1 MRIDIAE
8 KRFGSKIIFRDRSFE
23 FQDGQRTAILA
34 ESGKGKT
41 TLMRLL
47 SGLDHDFRGTID
59 GQPQR
64 PLVLF
69 QEDRLSEGISVLSNL
84 MAVTDDRDD
93 AYNVLA
99 DVGLGGE
106 EHVITRSLS
115 GGMKRRLA
123 IARILLLDFDVLFLD
138 EPFRGLDAE
147 NKAKIASLLLERSKG
162 HTVVFITHE
171 EEDIS
176 LLKADAMLRL

>member
-8 KRFGSKIIFRDRSFE
+8 KRFGAKVIFSDRSFE
-23 FQDGQRTAILA
+23 FPDGGRTAILG

-41 TLMRLL
+41 TLMRML
-47 SGLDHDFRGTID
+47 SGLDRDFNGVIC

-64 PLVLF
+64 PMVLF
-69 QEDRLSEGISVLSNL
+69 QEDRLSEGISVMANL
-84 MAVTDDRDD
+84 LAVTDDRN
-93 AYNVLA
+93 AASRVLR
-99 DVGLGGE
+99 DVGLGCE
-106 EHVITRSLS
+106 ERVITRNLS

-147 NKAKIASLLLERSKG
+147 NKARVASLLLDRSAG
-162 HTVVFITHE
+162 CTVVFITHE
-171 EEDIS
+171 EEDIA
-176 LLKADAMLRL
+176 LLKADSVLRL

>member
-34 ESGKGKT
+34 KSGKGKT

-147 NKAKIASLLLERSKG
+147 NKARIASLLLERSKG

-171 EEDIS
+171 EEDIA
-176 LLKADAMLRL
+176 LLKADSVLRL

>member
-8 KRFGSKIIFRDRSFE
+8 KRFGTKVIFRNRSFI
-23 FQDGQRTAILA
+23 FPDRKRTAILA

-47 SGLDHDFRGTID
+47 SGLDHDFNGTVD
-59 GQPQR
+59 RLPDR
-64 PLVLF
+64 PLILF

-84 MAVTDDRDD
+84 MAVTDDRE
-93 AYNVLA
+93 AAIKTLG
-99 DVGLGGE
+99 DVGLAGE
-106 EHVITRSLS
+106 EHAVTRSLS

-123 IARILLLDFDVLFLD
+123 IARILLLDFDVMFLD
-138 EPFRGLDAE
+138 EPFRGLDAD
-147 NKAKIASLLLERSKG
+147 NKDRIASLLLGRSEG
-162 HTVVFITHE
+162 HTVVFITHD

-176 LLKADAMLRL
+176 LLRADSVLRL